1 MSKNTPLI
9 AAGSLNRQSLIN
21 QVAVV
26 TGAGGGIGFEA
37 ARALCWLGARVVIA
51 EIDKVKGKKAA
62 IQILEEF
69 GPGSVIFIHT
79 DIGDESSVQRMAHQA
94 VQTFGE
100 IDIVINNATITPLGA
115 VQDCPIEDWD
125 RSYRVNLRGPV
136 LLARAFLPGM
146 LARDTGLFVC
156 VSSVGGAYMSA
167 YETFKSAQ
175 VELARALDAELE
187 GTNVIAFT
195 IGPGI
200 VRTETAQAS
209 ISQIAHLYGKTP
221 EEFFAMYQ
229 DHLISVEAAGTGFAA
244 AVALASRFR
253 GLEIGAKQA
262 LISAGI
268 DIEIRPA
275 HSEKSILSEEE
286 MAQALVLTR
295 EVKTALSGQ
304 VDGWL
309 KRSLFERQW
318 MLRDFKTHS
327 GMSANDWLENLAR
340 LERTLEAR
348 DAASIAELNFPLNH
362 LTQYFK
368 HYRELARSNVKDQNV
383 LSEQIQIISRWIDV
397 ADQLT
402 ALLSGK
408 ANL

>member
-1 MSKNTPLI
+1 MSQNTPLI
-9 AAGSLNRQSLIN
+9 ATGSLNRQSLIN

-51 EIDKVKGKKAA
+51 EVDKSKGKNAA
-62 IQILEEF
+62 EHIQEEF

-79 DIGDESSVQRMAHQA
+79 DIGDESSVQRMARQA
-94 VQTFGE
+94 VHTFGE

-115 VQDCPIEDWD
+115 VQDRPIEDWD
-125 RSYRVNLRGPV
+125 QSYRVNLRGPV
-136 LLARAFLPGM
+136 LLARIFLPGM
-146 LARDTGLFVC
+146 LERNRGVFVC

-200 VRTETAQAS
+200 VRTETAQAG
-209 ISQIAHLYGKTP
+209 ISQIAHLYGKSP
-221 EEFFAMYQ
+221 DEFFAMYQ
-229 DHLISVEAAGTGFAA
+229 DHLISVEAAGAGFAA
-244 AVALASRFR
+244 AVALAARFR

-262 LISAGI
+262 LISVGI
-268 DIEIRPA
+268 DIEIQPA
-275 HSEKSILSEEE
+275 LSEKSILSEEV
-286 MAQALVLTR
+286 MAQALTLTQ

-304 VDGWL
+304 VDGWHN
-309 KRSLFERQW
+309 RSLFERQW

-327 GMSANDWLENLAR
+327 GMPADDWLETLGK
-340 LERTLEAR
+340 LEGFLGRR
-348 DAASIAELNFPLNH
+348 DAAQVAKLNAPIYQLA
-362 LTQYFK
+362 QYFK
-368 HYRELARSNVKDQNV
+368 HYLELARSNVKDQNV
-383 LSEQIQIISRWIDV
+383 LSEQIQIINGWVDV
-397 ADQLT
+397 ANRLA

-408 ANL
+408 AI

>member
-1 MSKNTPLI
+1 MSQNTPLI
-9 AAGSLNRQSLIN
+9 ATGSLNRQSLIN

-26 TGAGGGIGFEA
+26 TGAGGGIGFET

-51 EIDKVKGKKAA
+51 EVDKSKGKNAA
-62 IQILEEF
+62 EHIQDEF

-79 DIGDESSVQRMAHQA
+79 DIGDESSVQRMARQA
-94 VQTFGE
+94 VHTFGE

-115 VQDCPIEDWD
+115 VQDRPIEDWD
-125 RSYRVNLRGPV
+125 QSYRVNLRGPV
-136 LLARAFLPGM
+136 LLARIFLPGM
-146 LARDTGLFVC
+146 LERNRGVFVC

-167 YETFKSAQ
+167 YESFKSAQ

-200 VRTETAQAS
+200 VRTETAQAG
-209 ISQIAHLYGKTP
+209 ISQIAHLYGKSP
-221 EEFFAMYQ
+221 DEFFAMYQ
-229 DHLISVEAAGTGFAA
+229 DHLISVEAAGAGFAA
-244 AVALASRFR
+244 AVTLAARFR
-253 GLEIGAKQA
+253 GLEISAKQA

-268 DIEIRPA
+268 DIETQPA
-275 HSEKSILSEEE
+275 LSKKSVLSEEV
-286 MAQALVLTR
+286 MAQALTLTR

-304 VDGWL
+304 VDGWH

-327 GMSANDWLENLAR
+327 GMPADDWLETLAKLEGF
-340 LERTLEAR
+340 LERR
-348 DAASIAELNFPLNH
+348 DAAQVAKLNAPIH
-362 LTQYFK
+362 KLTQYFK
-368 HYRELARSNVKDQNV
+368 HYLELARSNVKDQNV
-383 LSEQIQIISRWIDV
+383 LSEQIQIITGWGDV
-397 ADQLT
+397 ANRLA

-408 ANL
+408 EI